1 MKTHKK
7 ETQKIFGYARV
18 STREQNEARQVL
30 ALAEAGVPQSNI
42 FIDKMS
48 GKDFERP
55 EYKKL
60 LGKLKLGSTLFV
72 KSIDR
77 LGRSY
82 KDISEQWRV
91 ITKEIGA
98 DIVVIDMPPL
108 DTRKEKNLLGNLISD
123 LILTLLSFVAESE
136 YRSIH
141 ERQAEGI
148 AVAKARG
155 VKFGRPPAPL
165 PENFAGIYEE
175 WKERRI
181 GSSEAAMALAMP
193 ISTFTYRAKKF
204 EEKKNKRN
212 KR

>member
-1 MKTHKK
+1 MKKHKK

-18 STREQNEARQVL
+18 STKEQNEARQVL
-30 ALAEAGVPQSNI
+30 ALTEAGVPQSNI

-60 LGKLKLGSTLFV
+60 LGKLRQGSTLFV

-175 WKERRI
+175 WKARHI
-181 GSSEAAMALAMP
+181 GASEAAKALAMP

-204 EEKKNKRN
+204 EERKNKGRD
-212 KR
+212 

>member
-1 MKTHKK
+1 MKKQK
-7 ETQKIFGYARV
+7 RETQKIFGYARV

-60 LGKLKLGSTLFV
+60 LGKLKQGSTLFV

-155 VKFGRPPAPL
+155 VKFGRPPAHL
-165 PENFAGIYEE
+165 PENFAEIYEE

-181 GSSEAAMALAMP
+181 GSSEAARALAMP
-193 ISTFTYRAKKF
+193 LSTFTYRAKKF
-204 EEKKNKRN
+204 EESEK
-212 KR
+212 